1 MKVDNS
7 NFFKQVPF
15 FLSGGFL
22 VLVLSM
28 SNFAGADSGSEKL
41 LYRYK
46 NENGVVVLDSHIP
59 KKYLAKGYSVIDIYG
74 NVIEKVAP
82 ALSEAEKEKLASDEK
97 AALELEHK
105 KKLRA
110 EADKKLLKTFADP
123 EDAERARDRQLE
135 TLDIQINI
143 TRGNIKRL
151 EADIALEN
159 EKAANMERSGQNVSK
174 EILQH
179 IANIEKQIAKAN
191 QSILSKEQEKK
202 ELAQAFEVNIQRLK
216 ELKLHAHEN

>member
-1 MKVDNS
+1 MKVDS
-7 NFFKQVPF
+7 YNFFKQVVFFFPGTF
-15 FLSGGFL
+15 LILVLFLS
-22 VLVLSM
+22 S
-28 SNFAGADSGSEKL
+28 FAWAGSASGKL

-46 NENGVVVLDSHIP
+46 NESGVVVLDSQIP
-59 KKYLAKGYSVIDIYG
+59 KKYVAKGYSVIDTFG
-74 NVIEKVAP
+74 NVIEQVSP
-82 ALSEAEKEKLASDEK
+82 ALSEAEKEKLATDEK

-143 TRGNIKRL
+143 SRGNIKRL

-159 EKAANMERSGQNVSK
+159 IKAADMERSGKKVSK
-174 EILQH
+174 EILQS
-179 IANIEKQIAKAN
+179 IASIENQIAKAKLF
-191 QSILSKEQEKK
+191 IMSKEQGKK
-202 ELAQAFEVNIQRLK
+202 ELTQVFEVDIQRLK
-216 ELKLHAHEN
+216 ALKRHVVEK